1 MVVHDP
7 GFVVYLRMCVGFE
20 DATHRDS
27 ARHRIVLCFKAKTL
41 TQMSFL
47 VIIHKSHKIFTEN
60 TLFYFF

>member
-41 TQMSFL
+41 TQMSF
-47 VIIHKSHKIFTEN
+47 SS
-60 TLFYFF
+60 YYS